1 MKGIYNRGDQC
12 NLSHERSAIKG
23 SRHAN
28 STTGTTCIV
37 RENVRACLRE
47 FRWKVPKHVSDS
59 EPLGYRLGEF
69 FQQTLE
75 LIDGEME
82 PYKKPSI

>member
-1 MKGIYNRGDQC
+1 MKRKCNRGDQC
-12 NLSHERSAIKG
+12 NFSHEQSAIKD

-28 STTGTTCIV
+28 STAGTTCIV

-59 EPLGYRLGEF
+59 EALGYGLGEF

-75 LIDGEME
+75 LIDGEVE
-82 PYKKPSI
+82 PYKKSSI